1 MSDGCINGTRFTLD
15 PLVKWILGI
24 VGVVIAAGIIGSM
37 AMLRESSLS
46 VAAVRTDV
54 AVLSA
59 KLDAFTEYARDNR
72 EGIVGASASVKAI
85 ELSVLRI
92 DANHSV
98 LTAEAAEL
106 RRRIDALEGK

>member
-1 MSDGCINGTRFTLD
+1 MSGDGCINGTRFTLD

-37 AMLRESSLS
+37 AMLRDSSLS

-59 KLDAFTEYARDNR
+59 KLDAFTEYAR
-72 EGIVGASASVKAI
+72 EGIVGASESVKAI

-98 LTAEAAEL
+98 LSAEAAEL